1 MKKNLLLFTATGVL
15 MTSTVTTFTGC
26 TKEED
31 APVKNYFG
39 VEPEGNG
46 TPKEAYY
53 ALFGGVVVVFILIV
67 YGLKKIR
74 K

>member
-1 MKKNLLLFTATGVL
+1 MKKNFLLFTTTGVL
-15 MTSTVTTFTGC
+15 MSTVTTFTGC
-26 TKEED
+26 AKQEK

-53 ALFGGVVVVFILIV
+53 ALFGGVVIVFILIA